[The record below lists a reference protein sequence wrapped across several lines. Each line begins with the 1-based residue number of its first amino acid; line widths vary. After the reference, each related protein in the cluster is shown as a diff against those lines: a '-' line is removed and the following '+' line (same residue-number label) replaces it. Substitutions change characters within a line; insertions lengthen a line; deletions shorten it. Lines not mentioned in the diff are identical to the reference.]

1 MLQDVVRVS
10 MREIQRAP
18 LRSDELVLLISPKG
32 RRHLIW
38 LRQNGLFHHPHGG
51 HLPHDSII
59 GRTPGVRFCTE
70 AGVEV
75 VCLRSPLEKYI
86 LRKLRRPTQVIYPK
100 DLGNLLL
107 RGEIYP
113 GARVLEAGLGSG
125 ASAIFLL
132 RFLGPEGQ
140 LTSYESREEF
150 AQLAAKSIRQ
160 VQDLYGDSGAQHSVV
175 LRDIY
180 EGIDERDLDAVLL
193 DLPQPERAVAHVA
206 GALRPGG
213 ALLSWLP
220 TTLQVYSL
228 VRMLQEDPNWTLV
241 ETTESLLRSWQVS
254 ENSIRPA
261 HRMVGHTGFLISA
274 RKVEVVETAVQPSED
289 GVGPD

>member
-1 MLQDVVRVS
+1 
-10 MREIQRAP
+10 MREIQRAA
-18 LRSDELVLLISPKG
+18 LRSDELVLVVGPGG
-32 RRHLIW
+32 RRHLLW
-38 LRQNGLFHHPHGG
+38 LREKGLFHHPHIG

-70 AGVEV
+70 VGVEV
-75 VCLRSPLEKYI
+75 VCLRSPLEKYL
-86 LRKLRRPTQVIYPK
+86 LRRLRRPTQVIYPK

-150 AQLAAKSIRQ
+150 AQLAAKSIGEVR
-160 VQDLYGDSGAQHSVV
+160 DLYGDSGAQHSVV
-175 LRDIY
+175 LRDVY
-180 EGIDERDLDAVLL
+180 EGIDERDLDAILL
-193 DLPQPERAVAHVA
+193 DLPVPERAVEHAA
-206 GALRPGG
+206 AALRPGG
-213 ALLSWLP
+213 ALMSWLP

-241 ETTESLLRSWQVS
+241 ETSESLLRSWQVS

-274 RKVEVVETAVQPSED
+274 RRVDVEETAVQPSED